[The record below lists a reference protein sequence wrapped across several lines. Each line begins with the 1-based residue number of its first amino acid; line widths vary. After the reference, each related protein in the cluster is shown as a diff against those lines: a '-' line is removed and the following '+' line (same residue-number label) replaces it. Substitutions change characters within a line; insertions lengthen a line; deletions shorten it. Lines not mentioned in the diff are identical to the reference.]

1 MSQRKQQLLKKH
13 RKNKRLAM
21 LVLLLLIGACSLA
34 LSWWCLPAGLL
45 LAWLIHEA
53 WFADHIFYAASDDYQ
68 YCFPASDTCQSL
80 KISKGQLLWADA
92 ENISPDSTVIA
103 KVQIKSSLLGWLFDP
118 QVLLGDDVQT
128 FEPGA
133 RGIRYLNLTGQLPQ
147 LQSGLSIRGRFCRL
161 AAPVELRSF
170 KAPQWQGKRIMI
182 LAPHADDAELAA
194 FGLYSQAK
202 EVSIVTLTQGEIEA
216 EHYQQMGLNKAEA
229 AKLKGRLRSW
239 DSMTIAQWGGVLQQN
254 CVQLGYYCLQLPAM
268 REQPE
273 AAFGSRESGEID
285 IRSVRHWNSLQLP
298 GDSDGVPSWNN
309 LIADLV
315 GCLQHFR
322 PQIVI
327 MPHPQL
333 DPHADHI
340 ATGQALQQALEQL
353 DELPEQLLLYANHLH
368 DNDRWP
374 MGNAGTGVALPP
386 LVEEGIQPQQLG
398 MPFSLVLTA
407 AQQMDKAMALQM
419 QHDLRPPPPLKR
431 KLRRLIQQ
439 LLAGRRW
446 PKTGED
452 EFMRKAVRR
461 HELFW
466 WQPVQDSTSPSSST
480 N

>member
-21 LVLLLLIGACSLA
+21 LVLMLLMGACSVL

-68 YCFPASDTCQSL
+68 YHFPASNTCQSL
-80 KISKGQLLWADA
+80 RISKGQLHWPDA
-92 ENISPDSTVIA
+92 NNIDANSTVIA
-103 KVQIKSSLLGWLFDP
+103 KVQIKSSWLGWLFDP
-118 QVLLGDDVQT
+118 QVRLGDDVQT
-128 FEPGA
+128 FERGA
-133 RGIRYLNLTGQLPQ
+133 RGIRYLNLTGQLSQ
-147 LQSGLSIRGRFCRL
+147 LHSGLPIRGRFCRL
-161 AAPVELRSF
+161 AAPVELRTF
-170 KAPQWQGKRIMI
+170 KAPHWQDKRIMI

-216 EHYQQMGLNKAEA
+216 EHYQQMGLNQAEA

-239 DSMTIAQWGGVLQQN
+239 DSMTIAQWGGVPQQN

-268 REQPE
+268 REQ
-273 AAFGSRESGEID
+273 ADASFGSRESGDSD
-285 IRSVRHWNSLQLP
+285 IRSVRHWNTLQLP
-298 GDSDGVPSWNN
+298 GDNDGVPSWNN

-340 ATGQALQQALEQL
+340 ATGQALQQALEQVQ
-353 DELPEQLLLYANHLH
+353 EQPEHLLLYANHLH

-386 LVEEGIQPQQLG
+386 QVEQGIAPDQLG
-398 MPFSLVLTA
+398 TPFSLQLSA
-407 AQQMDKAMALQM
+407 GQQMDKAMALQM
-419 QHDLRPPPPLKR
+419 QHDLRPPLPFKR
-431 KLRRLIQQ
+431 QLRRHIQR

-446 PKTGED
+446 PKTGDD

-466 WQPVQDSTSPSSST
+466 LK
-480 N
+480 